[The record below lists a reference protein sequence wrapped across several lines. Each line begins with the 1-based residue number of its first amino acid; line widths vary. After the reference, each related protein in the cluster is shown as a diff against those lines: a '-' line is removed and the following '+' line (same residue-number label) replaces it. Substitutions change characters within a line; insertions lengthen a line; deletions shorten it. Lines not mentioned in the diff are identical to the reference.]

1 MAPRKWPMK
10 TLLFLFPFAVAG
22 IAENAYATESE
33 PTSAAA
39 LIREWKSLEAVCRGS
54 NEPAACEKLNSVG
67 EELGQKGWCFNGY
80 GSGRRWVKC

>member
-1 MAPRKWPMK
+1 MK

-39 LIREWKSLEAVCRGS
+39 LIGEWKSLEAICRGS